1 MNKAEL
7 VAELAQKI
15 DSTKKDAEIY
25 LNALIEVI
33 KEELK
38 NGGKIQLIGFGSFSV
53 KNRAPRKGRNP
64 QTGLEIK
71 IPASKAPVFKAGKDL
86 KDFIK

>member
-1 MNKAEL
+1 MNKAQL
-7 VAELAQKI
+7 VASLAEKI

-25 LNALIEVI
+25 LNTLIEVI
-33 KEELK
+33 REELK
-38 NGGKIQLIGFGSFSV
+38 NGGKVQLVGFGSFSV

-71 IPASKAPVFKAGKDL
+71 IPASKAPIFKPGKALKDL
-86 KDFIK
+86 IK